1 MLGGLDPDQRAAAEV
16 PGGPLLIVA
25 GPGTGKTRTV
35 THRLAHLVL
44 ERDVPASQCL
54 AITFT
59 RRAAEEMTERLQA
72 LIGPDAQQMTVATF
86 HSFGL
91 RILREHHVQL
101 GLGADFGLADSA
113 RQHEILTAIT
123 GDERT
128 ARRVQAQLSPVRRG
142 GDGDPE
148 TEAALAAYLAELRQQ
163 NLVDFDDLVVLAVQL
178 LTDHPAIG
186 EEYRRRYRW
195 ITVDEYQDV
204 DELQYRLLRLLAPA
218 GANLTAIGDPDQAI
232 YSFRGADVG
241 FFLRFEQDY
250 PSAPVLALTRNYRS
264 GVHIL
269 DGAIRAI
276 TPSTL
281 VPDRRLHPA
290 SNRQAHPIVVHQA
303 GDERTEA
310 AFVARTIDQL
320 LGGASFH
327 SLDSGRVL
335 GDGPGGVGFND
346 IAVLYRTDAQSHA
359 ILDELTRCGLPVQKR
374 SHDRL
379 SARPGVD
386 LLVREMLHVAARTGP
401 VADQL
406 RLAAKAVAD
415 TVPEDTRPDIHTAV
429 ELLGP
434 LAQRCGQDVPRF
446 CREVLLGAE
455 VDTLDPRAEAI
466 SLLTLHAAKGLEFPV
481 VFLIGCE
488 DGLLPL
494 RWPGTEPTV
503 AEVAE
508 ERRLFFVGMTRA
520 QDHLY
525 LTRATRRTI
534 RGTQQDRTS
543 SPFLNPLGEA
553 IIQSEAPARRVRPA
567 QLPLL

>member
-1 MLGGLDPDQRAAAEV
+1 M
-16 PGGPLLIVA
+16 LIVA

-44 ERDVPASQCL
+44 ERDVPAEECL

-59 RRAAEEMTERLQA
+59 RRAAEEMTERLHA
-72 LIGPDAQQMTVATF
+72 LIGAPAQRMTVATF
-86 HSFGL
+86 HAFGL
-91 RILREHHVQL
+91 QILREHHREL
-101 GLGADFGLADSA
+101 GLGADFGLADAA
-113 RQHEILTAIT
+113 RQQEILTAVT
-123 GDERT
+123 GDERS
-128 ARRVQAQLSPVRRG
+128 ARRVKAQLSPARRG
-142 GDGDPE
+142 GEADPE
-148 TEAALAAYLAELRQQ
+148 AQAVLADYLAGLREQ

-178 LTDHPAIG
+178 LTDHPGIA
-186 EEYRRRYRW
+186 EQYRRRYRW

-204 DELQYRLLRLLAPA
+204 DELQYRLLRLIAPA
-218 GANLTAIGDPDQAI
+218 EANLTAIGDPDQAI

-264 GVHIL
+264 GAHIL

-276 TPSTL
+276 APSTL
-281 VPDRRLHPA
+281 VTDRRLDPA
-290 SNRQAHPIVVHQA
+290 SAREAHRIVAHRA
-303 GDERTEA
+303 GDERAEA

-335 GDGPGGVGFND
+335 GDGPGGIGFND
-346 IAVLYRTDAQSHA
+346 IAVLYRTDSQSHA

-386 LLVREMLHVAARTGP
+386 LLVRELLHVADRTGP
-401 VADQL
+401 VNDQL
-406 RLAAKAVAD
+406 RMAAKTVAD
-415 TVPEDTRPDIHTAV
+415 TVPEDARPDIHTAV

-434 LAQRCGQDVPRF
+434 LAQRCGEDVPRF

-481 VFLIGCE
+481 VFLAGCE

-494 RWPGTEPTV
+494 RWPGTEPTEE
-503 AEVAE
+503 EVAE

-525 LTRATRRTI
+525 LTGAARRTV
-534 RGTQQDRTS
+534 RGSTQDRQP
-543 SPFLNPLGEA
+543 SPFLSTLGDTTTQA
-553 IIQSEAPARRVRPA
+553 ATAAPRRPRPA
-567 QLPLL
+567 QLTLL